1 MKILVVGGGAREHA
15 LCWRLKRSPSCT
27 SLFCAP
33 GNAGIAQE
41 ALCLPAIGAEA
52 IDAIVD
58 WCTRERPDLVV
69 IGPDGTLALGLT
81 NRLEE
86 IGVPAFGPTKAAS
99 QIEWSKAFMKDLCA
113 EAGIPTARYGR
124 FTDVQKAYAFIRS
137 LPLPVVVKAD
147 GLALGKGVLI
157 CDTYEA
163 AEKAAADM
171 LSGASFGDAGREIV
185 VEEFLQG
192 FEVSYFALVEGLNVI
207 PLESAQDHKRVGEQD
222 TGPNT
227 GGMGAF
233 SPAPYFSFAVEEI
246 VLNRIVQPLAQ
257 ALVERGTPYRGVV
270 FAGLMI
276 QDGQPIVIEF
286 NARFGDPEC
295 QSLMRRW
302 QDDPVPYLLAVAQGR
317 LHDIKTPPRMSEEMA
332 VGVVM
337 AANGYPDAYKKRT
350 PINLPEHT
358 PDGIVV
364 FHAGTALEEGQLVNT
379 GGRTLTVTATGP
391 DPRSAMDKAYA
402 FVDSIDWPEGFCRRD
417 IGWRAL

>member
-1 MKILVVGGGAREHA
+1 MKILVIGSGAREHA
-15 LCWRLKRSPSCT
+15 LCWRFKRSESCS

-41 ALCLPAIGAEA
+41 AAVLPHIGAED
-52 IDAIVD
+52 IDAIVA
-58 WCTRERPDLVV
+58 WCQAEQPGLVV
-69 IGPDGTLALGLT
+69 IGPDGSLALGLAD
-81 NRLEE
+81 RLAE
-86 IGVPAFGPTKAAS
+86 IGIPVFGPSKAAA
-99 QIEWSKAFMKDLCA
+99 QIEWSKAFMKDLCQ

-124 FTDVQKAYAFIRS
+124 FTDVGEAYAFIRS

-157 CDTYEA
+157 CETYEE
-163 AEKAAADM
+163 AEKVASDM

-185 VEEFLQG
+185 VEEFLHG
-192 FEVSYFALVEGLNVI
+192 FEVSYFALVDGAFVM
-207 PLESAQDHKRVGEQD
+207 PMESAQDHKKVGEKD

-233 SPAPYFSFAVEEI
+233 SPAPRFFIDTEMN
-246 VLNRIVQPLAQ
+246 VLDRIVRPLAQ
-257 ALVERGTPYRGVV
+257 ALVSRGTPYRGVV

-276 QDGQPIVIEF
+276 QNGEPIVIEF

-302 QDDPVPYLLAVAQGR
+302 QDDPVPYLLATAQGR
-317 LHDIKTPPRMSEEMA
+317 LHEIKHPPRMSAQMA

-337 AANGYPDAYKKRT
+337 AAKGYPDAYQKRT
-350 PINLPEHT
+350 AINLPAET
-358 PDGIVV
+358 PDEIVV
-364 FHAGTALEEGQLVNT
+364 FHAGTAIEGGQLVNT
-379 GGRTLTVTATGP
+379 GGRSLTVTATGP
-391 DPRSAMDKAYA
+391 DPRTAIDKAYA
-402 FVDSIDWPEGFCRRD
+402 FVDKIDWPDGFCRRD